1 MSTETKTIK
10 YTFKQGVNREST
22 QYAAENGW
30 YDCNRVRFRDQ
41 KPENI
46 GGWSKRSSTSFDG
59 TARDIHTWTDLSSK
73 NYIGIA
79 TEQKILI
86 FYGGQF
92 YDVTPIQASATNA
105 TGNTTSGS
113 TRIVV
118 TATTHGLV
126 TGRKTW
132 VEFTSQTG
140 AIGTN
145 VSLAGNSYFVS
156 VIDVNSFT
164 FEYVSTADATAASA
178 GAFGIDFLLQTGTS
192 ATSFGYGYGAGTY
205 GRGTWNSAVASSEGG
220 VGINMRQY
228 TLDNFGEDL
237 IIDYS
242 PQGKLYQWDA
252 SNGLTTRAIL
262 VSASP
267 TVTDMSI
274 ISPVDRHALCFGCN
288 DLAGNFD
295 PLLVRWSNQED
306 IENWTPSVSSTAGSV
321 RLAGGSEIQ
330 SATRYRNLI
339 LVHTDTALHGLEY
352 VGQPYIFTTRQLGEN
367 CGSIARHAVVDM
379 NGVSYWMGNGQFY
392 SYDGAIKVLDCT
404 VLRYVFDDFNFDQQ
418 GKVYAGVNSEFSEI
432 TWLYCSRTATECDR
446 YVTYNPVSNYWVFG
460 ESMWTAWADKGLFTS
475 MLTPGVSSTTSYLWN
490 NEPDGV
496 YSGDGSTIESFIESG
511 EFDLGDGDE
520 ILFVDRVIPDFVVDN
535 GSIEFTIKSKEYPAG
550 SFPASAIKGPF
561 NVESDTQ
568 YVYTRS
574 RGRQSVIRIAGA
586 SNDVKWKF
594 GTIRMDVAGDG
605 KR

>member
-30 YDCNRVRFRDQ
+30 YDSNRVRFRDQ

-46 GGWSKRSSTSFDG
+46 GGWIKRSSTAFDG

-86 FYGGQF
+86 FYGGAF

-105 TGNTTSGS
+105 KGNTTSGS

-118 TATTHGLV
+118 TATTHGLIV
-126 TGRKTW
+126 GRKTW

-140 AIGTN
+140 KIGTN
-145 VSLAGNSYFVS
+145 VSLSNNSYFVS
-156 VIDVNSFT
+156 VIDGNSFT
-164 FEYVSTADATAASA
+164 FEYVSTADANAASA

-192 ATSFGYGYGAGTY
+192 STSFGYGYGAGTY
-205 GRGTWNSAVASSEGG
+205 GRGTWNSAVATSEGG

-228 TLDNFGEDL
+228 TLDNFGENL

-242 PQGKLYQWDA
+242 PRGELYHWVAD
-252 SNGLTTRAIL
+252 NGLSARAIK

-267 TVTDMSI
+267 TVTDMALV
-274 ISPVDRHALCFGCN
+274 SPVDRHALCFGCN
-288 DLAGNFD
+288 DLDGNFD
-295 PLLVRWSNQED
+295 PMLVRWSNQED
-306 IENWTPSVSSTAGSV
+306 IENWIPSVSSTAGSV
-321 RLAGGSEIQ
+321 RLSGGSRIQ
-330 SATRYRNLI
+330 SATRYRNLV
-339 LVHTDTALHGLEY
+339 LVHSDTALHGLEY
-352 VGQPYIFTTRQLGEN
+352 VGQPYIFTTRQIAEN
-367 CGSIARHAVVDM
+367 CGSISRHAAVDF

-392 SYDGAIKVLDCT
+392 SFDGALKVLDCT
-404 VLRYVFDDFNFDQQ
+404 VLRYVFDNFNVDQQ
-418 GKVYAGVNSEFSEI
+418 DKVYAGVNSEFSEI
-432 TWLYCSRTATECDR
+432 TWLYCSDGETECNK

-460 ESMWTAWADKGLFTS
+460 ESKWTAWEDKGLFSS

-496 YSGDGSTIESFIESG
+496 YSGDGTAIESFIESG

-520 ILFVDRVIPDFVVDN
+520 ILFVDRVIPDFVVDS
-535 GSIEFTIKSKEYPAG
+535 GSIEFTIKSKAYPSG
-550 SFPASAIKGPF
+550 SFNASSIKGPF
-561 NVESDTQ
+561 NITSTTE

-586 SNDVKWKF
+586 SNDVQWKF
-594 GTIRMDVAGDG
+594 GTIRMDVAADG